1 MARNKDKYKY
11 LLDLADSYI
20 NEIKQLMELQYKSWS
35 DSRQQEI
42 ETLNRKAEEVLADY
56 ERYHMQDREKNRW

>member
-20 NEIKQLMELQYKSWS
+20 NEMKQLQELQYKSWS
-35 DSRQQEI
+35 DLRQERI
-42 ETLNRKAEEVLADY
+42 EYLNRKAEEVLADY
-56 ERYHMQDREKNRW
+56 ERLHMQDRERNRW

>member
-1 MARNKDKYKY
+1 MAKNKDKYKY